1 MKNIVRLAGK
11 KIDLCVFR
19 TDSEAIELYTKWI
32 NDKSI
37 NMWVGHNVV
46 CQSFS
51 ETEDW
56 AKNDKSK
63 IRFNIVNKEGKL
75 VGNCDCG
82 RRHYASFNTVGLG
95 IYIGEADGRNKGY
108 GTEAIKMLVK
118 FAFTELNAH
127 RVTLNV
133 VADNVRAI
141 KCYTKAGFTQN
152 GVAHDEVYYNGKFH
166 DLISMEIL
174 RDNWEEE

>member
-1 MKNIVRLAGK
+1 M
-11 KIDLCVFR
+11 
-19 TDSEAIELYTKWI
+19 
-32 NDKSI
+32 
-37 NMWVGHNVV
+37 
-46 CQSFS
+46 
-51 ETEDW
+51 
-56 AKNDKSK
+56 
-63 IRFNIVNKEGKL
+63 
-75 VGNCDCG
+75 
-82 RRHYASFNTVGLG
+82 RHYASFNTVGLG

-133 VADNVRAI
+133 VADNVRAV